1 MLRALARIPTF
12 RSLAHRHWGVL
23 WLAGHLW
30 HMAFWMDLIVLG
42 WLVLELTDSPL
53 LVALVGTFRLIP
65 LGVLGPIAGSLGD
78 RMSKK
83 RLLLLA
89 QSVNLT
95 ATVGFTAL
103 LFLGEE
109 RVWLVYTA
117 AMLTGTAW
125 AIDFPVRR
133 AFIRDLL
140 PDDSIVNAMA
150 IDAASLTGMQ
160 MVGRAVGGGIL
171 ALADPT
177 AAYAFLSVSY
187 VVGFLALL
195 RVPDASAGRAPART
209 GGSPLIAVAKDLA
222 AGLAYVLRN
231 PVLRNVFLVTV
242 AINLFIAPYLQI
254 TPVFARDVFGVGP
267 ALLGILSGMDGF
279 GALIGTMVVAS
290 MVGLK
295 RLGRLFIG
303 GCLLLGFAVS
313 VFSQVPTVEIAIP
326 VMIVVGF
333 GVSGFV
339 TMQTTLSVLHASPE
353 MRGRAM
359 GAVALGIGGMPI
371 GMALLGALA
380 EAYGAPMALGM
391 TASLGFLIILAIG
404 VFQPA
409 LRRAGNRAG

>member
-1 MLRALARIPTF
+1 MLRPLARVPTF
-12 RSLAHRHWGVL
+12 RSVVNRDWRTL
-23 WLAGHLW
+23 WMAGHLW
-30 HMAFWMDLIVLG
+30 HLAFWMDLIVLG

-65 LGVLGPIAGSLGD
+65 LGVLGPIAGSVGD
-78 RMSKK
+78 RLSK
-83 RLLLLA
+83 RRMLLFA
-89 QSVNLT
+89 QSINIT
-95 ATVGFTAL
+95 ATVGFTLVL
-103 LFLGEE
+103 LAGREQ
-109 RVWLVYTA
+109 VWLVYTA

-140 PDDSIVNAMA
+140 PGRFVVNAMA

-160 MVGRAVGGGIL
+160 MVGRWIGGGIL
-171 ALADPT
+171 AIADPT
-177 AAYAFLSVSY
+177 AAYGFLSLGY
-187 VVGFLALL
+187 RVGFAALL
-195 RVPDASAGRAPART
+195 RVPESAHGRVPAPPA
-209 GGSPLIAVAKDLA
+209 GNPLVAVAKDLA
-222 AGLAYVLRN
+222 SGLVYVLRN

-267 ALLGILSGMDGF
+267 ALLGIVSGMDGL

-303 GCLLLGFAVS
+303 GCLLLGFSVA
-313 VFSQVPTVEIAIP
+313 VFSQVPAVELAIP

-339 TMQTTLSVLHASPE
+339 TMQTTISVLHASPE

-371 GMALLGALA
+371 GMALLGSLA

-391 TASLGFLIILAIG
+391 TASTGLLLILAVAI
-404 VFQPA
+404 FQPA
-409 LRRAGNRAG
+409 LRRAQ

>member
-1 MLRALARIPTF
+1 MLRPLARVPTF
-12 RSLAHRHWGVL
+12 RSVVNRDWRTL
-23 WLAGHLW
+23 WMAGHLW
-30 HMAFWMDLIVLG
+30 HLAFWMDLIVLG

-65 LGVLGPIAGSLGD
+65 LGLLGPVAGSIGD

-83 RLLLLA
+83 RMLLLA
-89 QSVNLT
+89 QTINLF
-95 ATVGFTAL
+95 ATVGFTFVL
-103 LFLGEE
+103 LADREQ
-109 RVWLVYTA
+109 VWMVYTA

-140 PDDSIVNAMA
+140 PGRFIVNAMA

-160 MVGRAVGGGIL
+160 MLGRLVGGAIL
-171 ALADPT
+171 AIADPT
-177 AAYAFLSVSY
+177 AAYAFLSLCY
-187 VVGFLALL
+187 AIGFATLL
-195 RVPDASAGRAPART
+195 RVPDASTGQSTASAAGGTLRA
-209 GGSPLIAVAKDLA
+209 LAKDLA
-222 AGLAYVLRN
+222 AGLVYVWRN

-242 AINLFIAPYLQI
+242 AINLLVAPYLQI
-254 TPVFARDVFGVGP
+254 TPVFARDVYGVGP
-267 ALLGILSGMDGF
+267 GLLGLVSGMDGF

-290 MVGLK
+290 MAGLK

-303 GCLLLGFAVS
+303 GCLLLAFS
-313 VFSQVPTVEIAIP
+313 VTAFSQAPTVWLGVP
-326 VMIVVGF
+326 VMVVVGF

-380 EAYGAPMALGM
+380 EELGAPMALGM
-391 TASLGFLIILAIG
+391 TASLGFVIILTIG
-404 VFQPA
+404 IFQPV
-409 LRRAGNRAG
+409 LRRAGSGA